1 MDHIV
6 VAGTVAARRT
16 HRLRHVLAAIIASL
30 VVAVAIAGCSAGG
43 GASTGEDQA
52 GRSDAEGQED
62 PATEPD
68 RAVIIEGTMSIVVAD
83 VAAATEDAADVV
95 RAAGGRIEGRDES
108 SDRDGAMAYAVTTML
123 LRIPAAGL
131 DTAIDALRV
140 LGTVES
146 LQTSSTDVT
155 KAVEDVDAH
164 VSALESTLTRLQ
176 SFQDRAKSVDDL
188 LAIEKEISA
197 RQAELEGYLAKQAGY
212 ADQVELSTITLTLRA
227 ESAPTAAAPD
237 SFWGGL
243 VVGWNSFTAFLGG
256 LAVALGIILPWL
268 LALGLLTVAVV
279 FIVRWVARRRRGSN
293 PASRVPEPA
302 QAPIPPAPEPVDAG
316 WRPPSP

>member
-1 MDHIV
+1 
-6 VAGTVAARRT
+6 
-16 HRLRHVLAAIIASL
+16 VLAAIIASL
-30 VVAVAIAGCSAGG
+30 VVAVALAGCSAGG

-52 GRSDAEGQED
+52 GRSDAEGQEN
-62 PATEPD
+62 PAEPD

-108 SDRDGAMAYAVTTML
+108 SDQDGAMAYAVTTML

-140 LGTVES
+140 LGAVES

-155 KAVEDVDAH
+155 TAVEDVDAH

-197 RQAELEGYLAKQAGY
+197 RQAELEGYLAKRAGY
-212 ADQVELSTITLTLRA
+212 ADRVELSTITLTLRA

-256 LAVALGIILPWL
+256 LAVALGVLLPWL
-268 LALGLLTVAVV
+268 LAIALLTVAVV
-279 FIVRWVARRRRGSN
+279 FIVRWIARRRRVSN
-293 PASRVPEPA
+293 PASQVPEPA
-302 QAPIPPAPEPVDAG
+302 QAPMPPTPETVDAS
-316 WRPPSP
+316 WRPPSL